1 MRQGYHVVNIA
12 RHFPGDK
19 DILYTSMW
27 AGAHYRPIPD
37 TDATTRRVADFARA
51 SYSVFKNIAE
61 TDISSGVKVLEG
73 YEYLDD
79 PSDDYSAD
87 KWGRYAD
94 IDGFQ
99 VLEGSQLP
107 AGTKLGITYR
117 TYCVNPPV
125 YLAWLER
132 DLVLGGVQFIRRN
145 LTCIAEVFPLVKDLD
160 VHLVVNCSGIGF
172 SDPDV
177 FPTRGTLHLHNLIVI
192 AKVKPLSWPILVIA
206 QSLGSIQMVRGL
218 SSFHAP

>member
-1 MRQGYHVVNIA
+1 
-12 RHFPGDK
+12 
-19 DILYTSMW
+19 MW

-37 TDATTRRVADFARA
+37 TDALTRRVADFARA
-51 SYSVFKNIAE
+51 TYPVFKEIAE
-61 TDISSGVKVLEG
+61 TDISSGVKMFDG

-79 PSDDYSAD
+79 PSGDYDAH

-99 VLEGSQLP
+99 VLVDSQLP
-107 AGTKLGITYR
+107 TGTKFGTKYK

-132 DLVLGGVQFIRRN
+132 ELVLGGVQFIRRD
-145 LTCIAEVFPLVKDLD
+145 LTCIAEVFPLIKDPD
-160 VHLVVNCSGIGF
+160 IQLVVNCSGIGF

-177 FPTRGTLHLHNLIVI
+177 FPTRGSLHVWRFMLNT
-192 AKVKPLSWPILVIA
+192 KVKQSSSPITAIA
-206 QSLGSIQMVRGL
+206 QSLGSIRTVLGH

>member
-1 MRQGYHVVNIA
+1 LSTSRLLIRKGYHVVNVA

-19 DILYTSMW
+19 DILYTSIW

-37 TDATTRRVADFARA
+37 TDALTRRVADFARA
-51 SYSVFKNIAE
+51 TYPAFKEIAE
-61 TDISSGVKVLEG
+61 TDVSSGVKMLDG

-79 PSDDYSAD
+79 PSGDYDAH
-87 KWGRYAD
+87 KWGRYAE

-99 VLEGSQLP
+99 VIEESQLP
-107 AGTKLGITYR
+107 TGTKFGTKYK

-132 DLVLGGVQFIRRN
+132 ELVLGGVQFIRRD
-145 LTCIAEVFPLVKDLD
+145 LTCIAEVFPLIKDPD
-160 VHLVVNCSGIGF
+160 VQLVVNCSGIGF

-177 FPTRGTLHLHNLIVI
+177 FPTRGPSTCGELC
-192 AKVKPLSWPILVIA
+192 
-206 QSLGSIQMVRGL
+206 
-218 SSFHAP
+218 